1 MPTIFKP
8 PTPPIY
14 DGKKSV
20 FLAGTIDNG
29 NSADWQAEVEQLLTD
44 EEIIILNP
52 RRNDWDAS
60 WEQTISNPKFKEQ
73 VEWELDGLDR
83 VDAIFMYFAAGSKSP
98 ITLLELGLHAASG
111 KVIIVCPNDFWR
123 RGNLEVIAER
133 YGIPL
138 FEKIE
143 AGLQELQVV
152 LGSNKPN

>member
-29 NSADWQAEVEQLLTD
+29 NSADWQSEVEQLLAD

-52 RRNDWDAS
+52 RHDDWDTS

-73 VEWELDGLDR
+73 VEWELGGLDR
-83 VDAIFMYFAAGSKSP
+83 ADTIFMYFAAGSKSP

-111 KVIIVCPNDFWR
+111 KVIIVCPDGFWR
-123 RGNLEVIAER
+123 RGNLEVLAAR
-133 YGIPL
+133 YQIPL
-138 FEKIE
+138 FQTIE
-143 AGLQELQVV
+143 EGIDQLKVMLSLKDE
-152 LGSNKPN
+152 